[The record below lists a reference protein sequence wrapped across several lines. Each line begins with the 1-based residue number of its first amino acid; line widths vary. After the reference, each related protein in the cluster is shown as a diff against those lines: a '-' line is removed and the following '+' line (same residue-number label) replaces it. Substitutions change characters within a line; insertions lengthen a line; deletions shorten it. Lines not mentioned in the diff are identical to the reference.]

1 MLAYIIKSSL
11 LLAVLYGGFALL
23 LSRETFHRFNRIA
36 LLSVLVTSLVLPLI
50 RLSIQKPQ
58 FLCYE
63 KPEVVLAERE
73 ASSDFPFRGR
83 KPGEETATVL
93 ADLKSDRT
101 EHKHL
106 QCAGKNGG
114 IANPYTQ
121 YGRITNP
128 SEQAANPSDH
138 GMAAIYPSFGGAGE
152 GFSPGGA
159 VGGCVYLI
167 GFLASLAIFF
177 VGLFRLFREIRGGVH
192 TKDELGNTIVIRG
205 GNFAPFSFL
214 HYIIISASDYEHLR
228 RPILAHEQA
237 HIRLGHTYDLLLLE
251 AVKAVQWFNP
261 FVYLLGR
268 DLKAV
273 HEYEADNAVLSFG
286 IDAKTYQLLLVTK
299 AVGSRLQTV
308 CNNLS
313 HHSLKK
319 RINMMHTHKSN
330 RWLMG
335 KALILPALM
344 ALAVVVWAK
353 PKVEEIIPSNETVS
367 SIVEDN
373 DQVQDNGPVMVAV
386 PGMGIVTT
394 DEVQGFYKGRM
405 LNAFIPKDNAK
416 DFIKKH
422 GPAIAVSW
430 LKGTWVV
437 KGDNSFIEEHPDC
450 GYPMAFHTKYYDV
463 MLDGKQLD
471 VNNLPNLPA
480 SALKK
485 VEIQLRS
492 KGEKLT
498 VNLTTKPVQ
507 IPAGVKGNIN
517 PELTI
522 LLTGTPP
529 KDCGTKTSIWERRGD
544 FDGFSWK
551 NYTTCS
557 WKWDVDDISVHLKE
571 VAIRNDHSVRI
582 NVCKGVPQKHIDR
595 IKSIMKECGITNY
608 RFVNQ

>member
-36 LLSVLVTSLVLPLI
+36 LLGVLVASMVLPLI
-50 RLSIQKPQ
+50 RLTIRKPK

-63 KPEVVLAERE
+63 KPEVVQAEQQ
-73 ASSDFPFRGR
+73 SDS
-83 KPGEETATVL
+83 KKDAVQ
-93 ADLKSDRT
+93 ADI
-101 EHKHL
+101 

-114 IANPYTQ
+114 IAYPYTQ
-121 YGRITNP
+121 NVWITDP
-128 SEQAANPSDH
+128 SEQVMKAFHPSL
-138 GMAAIYPSFGGAGE
+138 GGDRG
-152 GFSPGGA
+152 GFSPGGT

-273 HEYEADNAVLSFG
+273 HEYEADNAVLSYG

-319 RINMMHTHKSN
+319 RINMMHTQKTN

-373 DQVQDNGPVMVAV
+373 DQVQDNGPVEVAV

-450 GYPMAFHTKYYDV
+450 GYPVAFHTKYYDV

-485 VEIQLRS
+485 VEIQMRS

-551 NYTTCS
+551 NYTICS

-571 VAIRNDHSVRI
+571 VAIRSDHSVRI

-595 IKSIMKECGITNY
+595 IKSIMKECGVTNY

>member
-1 MLAYIIKSSL
+1 MLTYVFKSALLLSL
-11 LLAVLYGGFALL
+11 LYGSFALL
-23 LSRETFHRFNRIA
+23 LSRETFHRFNRVA
-36 LLSVLVTSLVLPLI
+36 LLCVLVASLVLPVIKIEVPAPLVAPAPLPI
-50 RLSIQKPQ
+50 WESV
-58 FLCYE
+58 
-63 KPEVVLAERE
+63 VVLPDRSALTGEGVGSGV
-73 ASSDFPFRGR
+73 SSLEVSPQEGSDESLAQGR
-83 KPGEETATVL
+83 TTPSLEETGEALYLLGVFV
-93 ADLKSDRT
+93 S
-101 EHKHL
+101 
-106 QCAGKNGG
+106 
-114 IANPYTQ
+114 
-121 YGRITNP
+121 
-128 SEQAANPSDH
+128 
-138 GMAAIYPSFGGAGE
+138 AAIF
-152 GFSPGGA
+152 
-159 VGGCVYLI
+159 C
-167 GFLASLAIFF
+167 
-177 VGLFRLFREIRGGVH
+177 VGLFRLFKEIRGGMH
-192 TKDELGNTIVIRG
+192 TKDEQGNTVVIRG
-205 GNFAPFSFL
+205 GDFAPFSFL
-214 HYIIISASDYEHLR
+214 HYIIVSALDYEHLR

-251 AVKAVQWFNP
+251 AVKALQWFNP

-273 HEYEADNAVLSFG
+273 HEYEADDAVLSFG
-286 IDAKTYQLLLVTK
+286 IDAKTYQLLLVAK

-319 RINMMHTHKSN
+319 RIKMMHKNKSN

-344 ALAVVVWAK
+344 ALALVAWAK
-353 PKVEEIIPSNETVS
+353 PTASSPNLSPEESLPAAELPSPLRGDVGETS
-367 SIVEDN
+367 
-373 DQVQDNGPVMVAV
+373 PVTVAV
-386 PGMGIVTT
+386 PGMGLVAT
-394 DEVQGFYKGRM
+394 DEVHGFSKNRM

-485 VEIQLRS
+485 VEIQMRS

-498 VNLTTKPVQ
+498 VSLITKPVQ
-507 IPAGVKGNIN
+507 IPADVKGNIN

-529 KDCGTKTSIWERRGD
+529 KDSGAKTSIWERRGN

-551 NYTTCS
+551 NYTICS
-557 WKWDVDDISVHLKE
+557 WKWDVDDISTHLKE
-571 VAIRNDHSVRI
+571 VAIRKDHSVRI
-582 NVCKGVPQKHIDR
+582 NVCRGVPQEHIDR
-595 IKSIMKECGITNY
+595 ITRLMKENGVTNY
-608 RFVNQ
+608 RFVRQ

>member
-1 MLAYIIKSSL
+1 MLLYFIKSAL
-11 LLAVLYGGFALL
+11 LLAILYGSFALL
-23 LSRETFHRFNRIA
+23 LSRETFHRFNRAA
-36 LLSVLVTSLVLPLI
+36 LLSVLVISMVLPFVQLTI
-50 RLSIQKPQ
+50 RKPKFLS
-58 FLCYE
+58 YE
-63 KPEVVLAERE
+63 EVPMQEAIVQPDILFEEEYEVSQHEEQPEVVNPTEQERPFTPSLEGIVE
-73 ASSDFPFRGR
+73 A
-83 KPGEETATVL
+83 A
-93 ADLKSDRT
+93 
-101 EHKHL
+101 
-106 QCAGKNGG
+106 
-114 IANPYTQ
+114 Y
-121 YGRITNP
+121 
-128 SEQAANPSDH
+128 
-138 GMAAIYPSFGGAGE
+138 
-152 GFSPGGA
+152 
-159 VGGCVYLI
+159 
-167 GFLASLAIFF
+167 FLGLFASLDIFF
-177 VGLFRLFREIRGGVH
+177 VQLFRLFKEIKGGVH
-192 TKDELGNTIVIRG
+192 TKDEFGNTIVIHG
-205 GNFAPFSFL
+205 GNFAPYSFL
-214 HYIIISASDYEHLR
+214 HYIIINASDYEHLR
-228 RPILAHEQA
+228 QPILAHEQA
-237 HIRLGHTYDLLLLE
+237 HIRLGHTWDLLLLE
-251 AVKAVQWFNP
+251 AVKALQWFNP

-273 HEYEADNAVLSFG
+273 HEYEADNAVLNFG

-319 RINMMHTHKSN
+319 RIKMMHKNNSN
-330 RWLMG
+330 RWLMS
-335 KALILPALM
+335 KALVLPALM
-344 ALAVVVWAK
+344 ALALVAWAK

-367 SIVEDN
+367 SVVKEN
-373 DQVQDNGPVMVAV
+373 DQVQDNGPVEVAV

-394 DEVQGFYKGRM
+394 DEVRGFYKDRM
-405 LNAFIPKDNAK
+405 LNAFIPKDDAK

-450 GYPMAFHTKYYDV
+450 GYPWAFHTKYYDV

-485 VEIQLRS
+485 VEIQMRS

-498 VNLTTKPVQ
+498 VNLITKPVQ

-522 LLTGTPP
+522 LLTGKPP
-529 KDCGTKTSIWERRGD
+529 KDCGTKTSIWERRGN

-551 NYTTCS
+551 NYTICS

-571 VAIRNDHSVRI
+571 VAIRKDHSVRI
-582 NVCKGVPQKHIDR
+582 NVCKGVPQEHIER
-595 IKSIMKECGITNY
+595 IKRIMSECGVTNY
-608 RFVNQ
+608 RFVKQ

>member
-1 MLAYIIKSSL
+1 MTMMLYLLKSSL

-23 LSRETFHRFNRIA
+23 LSRETFHRFNRLA
-36 LLSVLVTSLVLPLI
+36 LLSVLVASMVLPLI
-50 RLSIQKPQ
+50 QIEAPSLLSLWGSASEPQTYIQTLRFGENEMSLQTLHSDDEGVLPQ
-58 FLCYE
+58 VSLSGE
-63 KPEVVLAERE
+63 NEALPAPPKGGWGVRWAGVL
-73 ASSDFPFRGR
+73 
-83 KPGEETATVL
+83 
-93 ADLKSDRT
+93 
-101 EHKHL
+101 
-106 QCAGKNGG
+106 
-114 IANPYTQ
+114 
-121 YGRITNP
+121 
-128 SEQAANPSDH
+128 
-138 GMAAIYPSFGGAGE
+138 
-152 GFSPGGA
+152 
-159 VGGCVYLI
+159 YLL

-177 VGLFRLFREIRGGVH
+177 VGLFRLFVEIRGGVR
-192 TKDELGNTIVIRG
+192 TKDEQGNTVVIRG
-205 GNFAPFSFL
+205 GDFAPFSFL
-214 HYIIISASDYEHLR
+214 HYIIINASDYEHLR

-273 HEYEADNAVLSFG
+273 HEYEADDAVLSFG

-319 RINMMHTHKSN
+319 RIKMMHKNKSN

-344 ALAVVVWAK
+344 ALALVAWAK
-353 PKVEEIIPSNETVS
+353 PKTPTASSPNLSPEESLPAAELPSPLRGDVGETS
-367 SIVEDN
+367 
-373 DQVQDNGPVMVAV
+373 PVTVAV
-386 PGMGIVTT
+386 PGMGLVAT
-394 DEVQGFYKGRM
+394 DEVHGFSKDRM
-405 LNAFIPKDNAK
+405 LNAFIPRDDAK

-437 KGDNSFIEEHPDC
+437 RGDDSFIEEHPTC
-450 GYPMAFHTKYYDV
+450 GYPVAFHTKYYDV
-463 MLDGKQLD
+463 MLDGKLLD
-471 VNNLPNLPA
+471 VDNLPDLPA

-485 VEIQLRS
+485 VEMEMKS
-492 KGEKLT
+492 KEGKLK
-498 VNLTTKPVQ
+498 VNLITKPVQ
-507 IPAGVKGNIN
+507 IPADVRGNIN

-529 KDCGTKTSIWERRGD
+529 KDSGAKTSIWERRGN

-551 NYTTCS
+551 NYTICS

-571 VAIRNDHSVRI
+571 VAIRKDHSVRV
-582 NVCKGVPQKHIDR
+582 NVCRGVPDGHIDR
-595 IKSIMKECGITNY
+595 ITRLMKECGVTNY
-608 RFVNQ
+608 RFVRQQ

>member
-1 MLAYIIKSSL
+1 MLTYLLKSAL
-11 LLAVLYGGFALL
+11 LLTLLYGSFALL
-23 LSRETFHRFNRIA
+23 LSRETFHRFNRLA
-36 LLSVLVTSLVLPLI
+36 LLCVLVASLVLPTVQLTVKMPSI
-50 RLSIQKPQ
+50 LQSVEVPVPKINGMTLSTEDVEPENVTPQSALSEVAEPIQAPAFHISAKQ
-58 FLCYE
+58 ILLTLYF
-63 KPEVVLAERE
+63 
-73 ASSDFPFRGR
+73 
-83 KPGEETATVL
+83 
-93 ADLKSDRT
+93 
-101 EHKHL
+101 
-106 QCAGKNGG
+106 
-114 IANPYTQ
+114 
-121 YGRITNP
+121 
-128 SEQAANPSDH
+128 
-138 GMAAIYPSFGGAGE
+138 
-152 GFSPGGA
+152 
-159 VGGCVYLI
+159 I
-167 GFLASLAIFF
+167 GLLASLAFFFLQIFHF
-177 VGLFRLFREIRGGVH
+177 LQEKRGGVR
-192 TKDELGNTIVIRG
+192 TRDEFGNRIVIHG
-205 GNFAPFSFL
+205 GDFAPYSFL
-214 HYIIISASDYEHLR
+214 HYIIISVSDYEHLR

-251 AVKAVQWFNP
+251 VVKALQWFNP

-273 HEYEADNAVLSFG
+273 HEYEADNAVLNFG

-319 RINMMHTHKSN
+319 RIKMMHKNNSN
-330 RWLMG
+330 RWLMSKG
-335 KALILPALM
+335 LVLPALM
-344 ALAVVVWAK
+344 ALALVAWAK

-367 SIVEDN
+367 SVVEEN
-373 DQVQDNGPVMVAV
+373 DQVQDNGPVEVAV

-394 DEVQGFYKGRM
+394 DEVRGFYKDRM
-405 LNAFIPKDNAK
+405 LNAFIPKDDAK

-450 GYPMAFHTKYYDV
+450 GYPWAFHTKYYDV

-485 VEIQLRS
+485 VEIQMRS
-492 KGEKLT
+492 KGEKLM
-498 VNLTTKPVQ
+498 VNLITKPVQ

-522 LLTGTPP
+522 LLTGKPP
-529 KDCGTKTSIWERRGD
+529 KDCGTKTSIWERRGN

-551 NYTTCS
+551 NYTICS

-571 VAIRNDHSVRI
+571 VAIRKDHSVRI
-582 NVCKGVPQKHIDR
+582 NVCKGVPQEHIER
-595 IKSIMKECGITNY
+595 IKRIMSECGVTNY
-608 RFVNQ
+608 RFVKQ

>member
-1 MLAYIIKSSL
+1 MMPYLLKSSL

-23 LSRETFHRFNRIA
+23 LSRETFHRFNRLA
-36 LLSVLVTSLVLPLI
+36 LLGVLVASMVLPFI
-50 RLSIQKPQ
+50 RLTIQKPE
-58 FLCYE
+58 LT
-63 KPEVVLAERE
+63 LAMLQ
-73 ASSDFPFRGR
+73 SDN
-83 KPGEETATVL
+83 
-93 ADLKSDRT
+93 
-101 EHKHL
+101 
-106 QCAGKNGG
+106 KNGG
-114 IANPYTQ
+114 IANPCIQ
-121 YGRITNP
+121 YVRSANP
-128 SEQAANPSDH
+128 SEQTEQAANAIGRAVPPSARH
-138 GMAAIYPSFGGAGE
+138 EVPQASGNEALLTPPKGGWGVRSWAAAIY
-152 GFSPGGA
+152 
-159 VGGCVYLI
+159 LL

-177 VGLFRLFREIRGGVH
+177 VQLFRLFREIRGGVH
-192 TKDELGNTIVIRG
+192 TKDEPGNTIVIHG
-205 GNFAPFSFL
+205 GDFAPFSFL

-251 AVKAVQWFNP
+251 VVKAVQWFNP

-273 HEYEADNAVLSFG
+273 HEYEADSAVLSFG

-319 RINMMHTHKSN
+319 RINMMHTHKTN

-335 KALILPALM
+335 KALILPAIM
-344 ALAVVVWAK
+344 ALALVAWAK
-353 PKVEEIIPSNETVS
+353 PMASAPSTNLSNEEEKLSAAETPTS
-367 SIVEDN
+367 SAEGTREET
-373 DQVQDNGPVMVAV
+373 GPVTVAV

-394 DEVQGFYKGRM
+394 DEVRGFYKDRM

-450 GYPMAFHTKYYDV
+450 GYLMAFHTKYYDV

-492 KGEKLT
+492 KEEKLT

-529 KDCGTKTSIWERRGD
+529 KGCGTKTTIWERRGN

-551 NYTTCS
+551 NYTICS
-557 WKWDVDDISVHLKE
+557 WKWDVDDISDHLKE
-571 VAIRNDHSVRI
+571 VAIRSDHSVRI

-595 IKSIMKECGITNY
+595 IKSIMKDCGVTNY
-608 RFVNQ
+608 RFVRE

>member
-1 MLAYIIKSSL
+1 MFAYIIKSCI
-11 LLAVLYGGFALL
+11 LLALLYGSFALL
-23 LSRETFHRFNRIA
+23 LSRETFHRFNRLA
-36 LLSVLVTSLVLPLI
+36 LLGVLVASLILPAVQ
-50 RLSIQKPQ
+50 LSVKKPSY
-58 FLCYE
+58 LNYE
-63 KPEVVLAERE
+63 EVRIPHVEVI
-73 ASSDFPFRGR
+73 ASPVQNEVQDIETPQSTLPAIEESMQEPAFR
-83 KPGEETATVL
+83 V
-93 ADLKSDRT
+93 DMM
-101 EHKHL
+101 
-106 QCAGKNGG
+106 QVV
-114 IANPYTQ
+114 Q
-121 YGRITNP
+121 YLYI
-128 SEQAANPSDH
+128 
-138 GMAAIYPSFGGAGE
+138 
-152 GFSPGGA
+152 
-159 VGGCVYLI
+159 I
-167 GFLASLAIFF
+167 GLLASLAIFF
-177 VGLFRLFREIRGGVH
+177 VQLFRLWREIRGGVQ
-192 TKDELGNTIVIRG
+192 TKDELGNTVVIRG
-205 GNFAPFSFL
+205 GNFAPYSFL
-214 HYIIISASDYEHLR
+214 HYIIINASDYEHLR

-237 HIRLGHTYDLLLLE
+237 HIRLGHTWDLLLLE

-273 HEYEADNAVLSFG
+273 HEYEADDAVLNFG

-319 RINMMHTHKSN
+319 RIKMMHKNNSN
-330 RWLMG
+330 RWLMSKG
-335 KALILPALM
+335 LVLPAIM
-344 ALAVVVWAK
+344 TLAIVAFAK
-353 PKVEEIIPSNETVS
+353 PKVEEVFLSNEVALPA
-367 SIVEDN
+367 VEDN
-373 DQVQDNGPVMVAV
+373 NQLQDNGPVTVAV
-386 PGMGIVTT
+386 PGMGLVTT
-394 DEVQGFYKGRM
+394 DEVKGFSGKKM
-405 LNAFIPKDNAK
+405 LNAFIPKDDAK

-422 GPAIAVSW
+422 GPAITVFW

-437 KGDNSFIEEHPDC
+437 KDDASYIEEHPDC
-450 GYPMAFHTKYYDV
+450 QYPWAFHTKYYDV
-463 MLDGKQLD
+463 MLDGKLLD

-529 KDCGTKTSIWERRGD
+529 KDCGTKTSIWERRGN

-551 NYTTCS
+551 NYTICS

-571 VAIRNDHSVRI
+571 VAIRKDHSVRI

-595 IKSIMKECGITNY
+595 IKSIMSECGVTNY
-608 RFVNQ
+608 RFVKQ

>member
-1 MLAYIIKSSL
+1 MLTYVFKSALLLSL
-11 LLAVLYGGFALL
+11 LYGSFALL
-23 LSRETFHRFNRIA
+23 LSRETFHRFNRVA
-36 LLSVLVTSLVLPLI
+36 LLCVLVASLVLPVIKIEVPAPLVAPAPLPI
-50 RLSIQKPQ
+50 WESV
-58 FLCYE
+58 
-63 KPEVVLAERE
+63 VVLPDRSASTGEGVGSGVSNFE
-73 ASSDFPFRGR
+73 ASPQEGSDELLAQGR
-83 KPGEETATVL
+83 TTPSLEEMGEALYLLGVL
-93 ADLKSDRT
+93 VS
-101 EHKHL
+101 
-106 QCAGKNGG
+106 
-114 IANPYTQ
+114 
-121 YGRITNP
+121 
-128 SEQAANPSDH
+128 
-138 GMAAIYPSFGGAGE
+138 
-152 GFSPGGA
+152 
-159 VGGCVYLI
+159 V
-167 GFLASLAIFF
+167 AIFC
-177 VGLFRLFREIRGGVH
+177 VGLFRLFKEIRGGMH
-192 TKDELGNTIVIRG
+192 TKDEQGNTVVIRG
-205 GNFAPFSFL
+205 GDFAPFSFL
-214 HYIIISASDYEHLR
+214 HYIIVSALDYEHLR

-251 AVKAVQWFNP
+251 AVKALQWFNP

-273 HEYEADNAVLSFG
+273 HEYEADDAVLSFG
-286 IDAKTYQLLLVTK
+286 IDAKTYQLLLVAK

-319 RINMMHTHKSN
+319 RIKMMHKNKSN

-373 DQVQDNGPVMVAV
+373 DQVQDNGPVEVAV

-394 DEVQGFYKGRM
+394 DEVRGFYKGRM

-498 VNLTTKPVQ
+498 VNLITKPVQ
-507 IPAGVKGNIN
+507 IPADVKGNIN

-529 KDCGTKTSIWERRGD
+529 KDSGAKTSIWERRGN

-551 NYTTCS
+551 NYTICS
-557 WKWDVDDISVHLKE
+557 WKWDVDDISTHLKE
-571 VAIRNDHSVRI
+571 VAIRKDHSVRI
-582 NVCKGVPQKHIDR
+582 NVCRGVPQEHIDR
-595 IKSIMKECGITNY
+595 ITRLMKENGVTNY
-608 RFVNQ
+608 RFVRQ

>member
-1 MLAYIIKSSL
+1 MLTYIIKSAL
-11 LLAVLYGGFALL
+11 LLALLYGSFALL

-36 LLSVLVTSLVLPLI
+36 LLLVLVTSMVLPFVQ
-50 RLSIQKPQ
+50 LSIQKPEFLVYEVAPMQEAIVHPEIQ
-58 FLCYE
+58 FE
-63 KPEVVLAERE
+63 KEYE
-73 ASSDFPFRGR
+73 ASQHKEQLEVINPTEQERPFTPSLEGI
-83 KPGEETATVL
+83 GE
-93 ADLKSDRT
+93 
-101 EHKHL
+101 
-106 QCAGKNGG
+106 
-114 IANPYTQ
+114 
-121 YGRITNP
+121 
-128 SEQAANPSDH
+128 
-138 GMAAIYPSFGGAGE
+138 
-152 GFSPGGA
+152 A
-159 VGGCVYLI
+159 VYFLGLI
-167 GFLASLAIFF
+167 ASLAIFF
-177 VGLFRLFREIRGGVH
+177 VQLFRLFKEIKGGVN
-192 TKDELGNTIVIRG
+192 TKDELGNTIVIHG
-205 GNFAPFSFL
+205 GNFAPYSFL
-214 HYIIISASDYEHLR
+214 HYIIINASDYEYLHQ
-228 RPILAHEQA
+228 PILAHEQA

-251 AVKAVQWFNP
+251 AVKALQWFNP

-273 HEYEADNAVLSFG
+273 HEYEADNAVLNFG

-319 RINMMHTHKSN
+319 RIKMMHKNNSN
-330 RWLMG
+330 RWLMSKG
-335 KALILPALM
+335 LVLPALM
-344 ALAVVVWAK
+344 ALALVAWAK

-367 SIVEDN
+367 SVVDEN
-373 DQVQDNGPVMVAV
+373 DQVQDNGPVEVAV

-394 DEVQGFYKGRM
+394 DEVQGFYKDRM
-405 LNAFIPKDNAK
+405 LNAFVPRDDAR

-485 VEIQLRS
+485 VEIQMRS

-529 KDCGTKTSIWERRGD
+529 KDCGTKTSIWERRGN

-551 NYTTCS
+551 NYTICS

-571 VAIRNDHSVRI
+571 VAIRKDHYVRI

-595 IKSIMKECGITNY
+595 IKSIMSECGVTNY
-608 RFVNQ
+608 RFVKQ

>member
-36 LLSVLVTSLVLPLI
+36 LLSVLVASLVLPLI

-58 FLCYE
+58 FLCYK

-73 ASSDFPFRGR
+73 APSDFPCRGR
-83 KPGEETATVL
+83 KPGEETDIVL

-106 QCAGKNGG
+106 QCTGKNGG

-128 SEQAANPSDH
+128 SEQVM
-138 GMAAIYPSFGGAGE
+138 GAIHPYFGGD
-152 GFSPGGA
+152 GGGSSLGGT

-177 VGLFRLFREIRGGVH
+177 VQLFRLIREIRGGLH
-192 TKDELGNTIVIRG
+192 TKDELGNTIVIHG
-205 GNFAPFSFL
+205 GDFAPFSFL

-261 FVYLLGR
+261 FVYLVGR

-273 HEYEADNAVLSFG
+273 HEYEADNAVLSYG

-373 DQVQDNGPVMVAV
+373 DQVQDNGPVEVAV

-529 KDCGTKTSIWERRGD
+529 KDCGTKTSIWERRGNY
-544 FDGFSWK
+544 DGFSWK
-551 NYTTCS
+551 NYTICS

-595 IKSIMKECGITNY
+595 IKSIMKECGVTNY

>member
-1 MLAYIIKSSL
+1 M
-11 LLAVLYGGFALL
+11 
-23 LSRETFHRFNRIA
+23 
-36 LLSVLVTSLVLPLI
+36 
-50 RLSIQKPQ
+50 
-58 FLCYE
+58 
-63 KPEVVLAERE
+63 
-73 ASSDFPFRGR
+73 
-83 KPGEETATVL
+83 EET
-93 ADLKSDRT
+93 SR
-101 EHKHL
+101 H
-106 QCAGKNGG
+106 
-114 IANPYTQ
+114 
-121 YGRITNP
+121 
-128 SEQAANPSDH
+128 
-138 GMAAIYPSFGGAGE
+138 
-152 GFSPGGA
+152 
-159 VGGCVYLI
+159 
-167 GFLASLAIFF
+167 
-177 VGLFRLFREIRGGVH
+177 
-192 TKDELGNTIVIRG
+192 
-205 GNFAPFSFL
+205 
-214 HYIIISASDYEHLR
+214 
-228 RPILAHEQA
+228 
-237 HIRLGHTYDLLLLE
+237 DLLLLE
-251 AVKAVQWFNP
+251 AVKALQWFNP

-273 HEYEADNAVLSFG
+273 HEYEADNAVLNFG

-319 RINMMHTHKSN
+319 RIKMMHKNNSN
-330 RWLMG
+330 RWLMSKG
-335 KALILPALM
+335 LVLPALM
-344 ALAVVVWAK
+344 ALALVAWAK

-367 SIVEDN
+367 SVVEEN
-373 DQVQDNGPVMVAV
+373 DQVQDNGPVEVAV

-394 DEVQGFYKGRM
+394 DEVRGFYKDRM
-405 LNAFIPKDNAK
+405 LNAFIPKDDAK

-485 VEIQLRS
+485 VEIQMRS

-529 KDCGTKTSIWERRGD
+529 KDCGTKTSIWERRGN

-551 NYTTCS
+551 NYTICS

-571 VAIRNDHSVRI
+571 VAIRKDHSVRI

-595 IKSIMKECGITNY
+595 IKSIMSECGVTNY
-608 RFVNQ
+608 RFVKQ